1 MKFKGLTL
9 VGMIGLVAVVVA
21 IGYLMMVGL
30 MWALQYLVNLAF
42 DTTFDYNVWIIGAI
56 AYILWALIRGK

>member
-1 MKFKGLTL
+1 
-9 VGMIGLVAVVVA
+9 MIGLVAVVVA